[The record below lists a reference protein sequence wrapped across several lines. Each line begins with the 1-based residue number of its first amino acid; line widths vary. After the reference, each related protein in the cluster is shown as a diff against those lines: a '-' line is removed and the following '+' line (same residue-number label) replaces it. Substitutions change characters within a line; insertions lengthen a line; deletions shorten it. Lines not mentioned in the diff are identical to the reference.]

1 MEARDSRAL
10 PCAGAG
16 VLTARPDVATAHA
29 RQTAAEAVLVTRRSL
44 IRSSFWAGLGVTGAG
59 LLLGFLNFFWPRK
72 VVRAGS
78 VVTVP
83 AAQVPA
89 PGAEP
94 KHFQGGR
101 FYLVNLRPG
110 EGVPEP
116 YQHFAP
122 PAKSG
127 GILALSQKCPHLGCT
142 VPWRPDFEYEGI
154 TSWFRCPCHQSTYT
168 TAGIRVYGP
177 APRSMDTFPVK
188 VNRDGSAEVDTTAVK
203 LGGTD
208 NPQRAVLG

>member
-1 MEARDSRAL
+1 MTQTDDCARRIAEAKARAEAARQRKDEHATAAA
-10 PCAGAG
+10 PARVVTHDAGAPPAAPAAPAHGSAREWRAPARAGAG

-110 EGVPEP
+110 EGVPAP
-116 YQHFAP
+116 YQLFAP
-122 PAKSG
+122 PAKRG
-127 GILALSQKCPHLGCT
+127 GILALSQK
-142 VPWRPDFEYEGI
+142 
-154 TSWFRCPCHQSTYT
+154 
-168 TAGIRVYGP
+168 
-177 APRSMDTFPVK
+177 
-188 VNRDGSAEVDTTAVK
+188 
-203 LGGTD
+203 
-208 NPQRAVLG
+208 